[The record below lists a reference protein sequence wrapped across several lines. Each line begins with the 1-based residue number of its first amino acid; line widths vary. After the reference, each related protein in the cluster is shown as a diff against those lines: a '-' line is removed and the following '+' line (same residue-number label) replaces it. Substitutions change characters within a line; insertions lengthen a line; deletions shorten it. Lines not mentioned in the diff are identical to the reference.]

1 MSTRD
6 PYQILG
12 ISPTATDDE
21 VKNAYRELAKKYH
34 PDNYANNP
42 LSELAEEKMQEINEA
57 YDTIVRM
64 RKQGHTA
71 SGGYGSA
78 GNAGYSGGY
87 TGGNSRYGDIRRLI
101 HGGRIADAETLL
113 NGIPSNARDAEWYFL
128 KGSVLY
134 RKGWLEDA
142 YQHFVS
148 ASRMDPQN
156 AEYRAAVNQ
165 MENNRRT
172 GNYYPSGSGDT
183 VGCSPCDICGGLMLL
198 DCCCRGCH

>member
-6 PYQILG
+6 PYQVLG
-12 ISPTATDDE
+12 ISPSASDEE

-42 LSELAEEKMQEINEA
+42 LSDLAEEKMQEINEA
-57 YDTIVRM
+57 YDTIIRI

-71 SGGYGSA
+71 AG
-78 GNAGYSGGY
+78 GNAGYGGGQGY
-87 TGGNSRYGDIRRLI
+87 QGGSSHYADIRRMI
-101 HGGRIADAETLL
+101 HGGRIADAETIL
-113 NGIPSNARDAEWYFL
+113 NGIPSHARDAEWFFL

-142 YQHFVS
+142 YQHFVT
-148 ASRMDPQN
+148 AGRMDPSN
-156 AEYRAAVNQ
+156 AEYRAAINQ
-165 MENNRRT
+165 MENQRRT
-172 GNYYPSGSGDT
+172 GNYYPSGGGGGECT
-183 VGCSPCDICGGLMLL
+183 PCDICGGLMLL